1 MISCW
6 GVSYGALLFPIGG
19 LMEGEVVQLLMSGG
33 ANVAFAI
40 FLYTQNK
47 DLQRRADEREVK
59 AEQKEAELRARYDS
73 VIQDMQEKEQA
84 IRETIVQEMTDLDKR
99 MSLVE
104 QSLSTL
110 STMISEIK
118 ASLIRVNNA
127 N

>member
-1 MISCW
+1 
-6 GVSYGALLFPIGG
+6 
-19 LMEGEVVQLLMSGG
+19 MEGEVVQLLMSGG

-84 IRETIVQEMTDLDKR
+84 IRNTIVQEMTDLDKR

-127 N
+127 S

>member
-1 MISCW
+1 
-6 GVSYGALLFPIGG
+6 
-19 LMEGEVVQLLMSGG
+19 MEGEVVQLLMSGG

-104 QSLSTL
+104 QSLTTL

>member
-1 MISCW
+1 
-6 GVSYGALLFPIGG
+6 
-19 LMEGEVVQLLMSGG
+19 MEGELVQLLMSGG

-40 FLYTQNK
+40 FLYSQNK
-47 DLQRRADEREVK
+47 DLQRRADEREEK

-73 VIQDMQEKEQA
+73 VIQDMQNKEVA

-104 QSLSTL
+104 QSLTTL

-118 ASLIRVNNA
+118 ASLIRVDNA

>member
-6 GVSYGALLFPIGG
+6 GVFFGALLFPIGG
-19 LMEGEVVQLLMSGG
+19 SMEGEVVQLLMSGG

-47 DLQRRADEREVK
+47 DLQRRADEREAK
-59 AEQKEAELRARYDS
+59 AEVKEQELRARYDG
-73 VIQDMQEKEQA
+73 VIKDMQEKEET
-84 IRETIVQEMTDLDKR
+84 IRQTIVQEMTDIDKR
-99 MSLVE
+99 MSLLE
-104 QSLSTL
+104 QSVTTL

-118 ASLIRVNNA
+118 ASLIRVDNA

>member
-19 LMEGEVVQLLMSGG
+19 SMEAEIFQLLMSGG

-47 DLQRRADEREVK
+47 DLQRRADEREAK
-59 AEQKEAELRARYDS
+59 AEVKEQELRARYDG
-73 VIQDMQEKEQA
+73 VIKDMQEKEET
-84 IRETIVQEMTDLDKR
+84 IRQTIVQEMTDIDKR
-99 MSLVE
+99 MSLLE
-104 QSLSTL
+104 QSVSTL

-118 ASLIRVNNA
+118 ASLIRVDNTQ
-127 N
+127 

>member
-1 MISCW
+1 
-6 GVSYGALLFPIGG
+6 
-19 LMEGEVVQLLMSGG
+19 MEGEVVQLLMSGG

-73 VIQDMQEKEQA
+73 VIQDMQNKEET

-99 MSLVE
+99 MSLLK
-104 QSLSTL
+104 QSVKTL
-110 STMISEIK
+110 SIMISEIK
-118 ASLIRVNNA
+118 GSLIRDGNA
-127 N
+127 S

>member
-1 MISCW
+1 
-6 GVSYGALLFPIGG
+6 
-19 LMEGEVVQLLMSGG
+19 METEIFQLLMSGG

-59 AEQKEAELRARYDS
+59 AEAKEQELRDRYDG
-73 VIQDMQEKEQA
+73 VIKDMQEKEEV
-84 IRETIVQEMTDLDKR
+84 IRKTIVQEMTDLDKR

-104 QSLSTL
+104 QSLTTL

-118 ASLIRVNNA
+118 ASLIRVDNA
-127 N
+127 T

>member
-1 MISCW
+1 
-6 GVSYGALLFPIGG
+6 
-19 LMEGEVVQLLMSGG
+19 MEGEVVQLLMSGG

-47 DLQRRADEREVK
+47 DLQRRADERELK

-104 QSLSTL
+104 QSLATL

>member
-1 MISCW
+1 
-6 GVSYGALLFPIGG
+6 
-19 LMEGEVVQLLMSGG
+19 MEGEVVQLLMSGG

-47 DLQRRADEREVK
+47 DLQRRADEREEK
-59 AEQKEAELRARYDS
+59 AELKEQELRARYDG
-73 VIQDMQEKEQA
+73 VIKDMQEKEEA

-104 QSLSTL
+104 QSLTTL

-118 ASLIRVNNA
+118 ASLIRVNNTP
-127 N
+127 

>member
-1 MISCW
+1 
-6 GVSYGALLFPIGG
+6 
-19 LMEGEVVQLLMSGG
+19 MEGEVVQLLMSGG

-118 ASLIRVNNA
+118 ASLIRVDNA

>member
-1 MISCW
+1 
-6 GVSYGALLFPIGG
+6 
-19 LMEGEVVQLLMSGG
+19 MEGEVVQLLMSGG

-73 VIQDMQEKEQA
+73 VIQDMQDKEQA

-104 QSLSTL
+104 QSLTTL

-118 ASLIRVNNA
+118 ASLIRVNNG

>member
-1 MISCW
+1 
-6 GVSYGALLFPIGG
+6 
-19 LMEGEVVQLLMSGG
+19 MEGEVVQLLMSGG

-84 IRETIVQEMTDLDKR
+84 IRNTIVQEMTDLDKR

>member
-1 MISCW
+1 
-6 GVSYGALLFPIGG
+6 
-19 LMEGEVVQLLMSGG
+19 MEGELIQLLMSGG

-40 FLYTQNK
+40 FLYSQNK
-47 DLQRRADEREVK
+47 DLQRRADEREEK

-73 VIQDMQEKEQA
+73 VIQDMQNKEVA

-104 QSLSTL
+104 QSLTTL

-118 ASLIRVNNA
+118 ASLIRVDNA

>member
-1 MISCW
+1 
-6 GVSYGALLFPIGG
+6 
-19 LMEGEVVQLLMSGG
+19 MEGEVVQLLMSGG

-104 QSLSTL
+104 QSLATL